1 MNLTKNQF
9 EQNVNTRFWLNHSEA
24 GRSPVDLV
32 EVKNAPS
39 PPQYEAFSLFFRGDL
54 QRMHPQRIYAVEHD
68 ALGMFDMFLVPVA
81 RESNGF
87 LYEAV
92 FNRRRNGQD

>member
-1 MNLTKNQF
+1 MDLTKNQF
-9 EQNVNTRFWLNHSEA
+9 EQNVNTRFWLRYSEA
-24 GRSPVDLV
+24 GRSAVELV
-32 EVKNAPS
+32 EVKNGPS
-39 PPQYEAFSLFFRGDL
+39 PPQYEAFSLFFRGSL
-54 QRMHPQRIYAVEHD
+54 EQLHPQRIYAMEHD
-68 ALGMFDMFLVPVA
+68 ALGMFDLFLVPVA